1 MGINTISGG
10 TGRMIIIEVIEGMI
24 EEEIIMIDI
33 YKDKYKIIQDVK
45 QTLGMREDTTTT
57 MFHGRMIFIN
67 KTNKKIEGKIGKN
80 QKG

>member
-45 QTLGMREDTTTT
+45 QTLGMREDTTTY
-57 MFHGRMIFIN
+57 
-67 KTNKKIEGKIGKN
+67 
-80 QKG
+80 